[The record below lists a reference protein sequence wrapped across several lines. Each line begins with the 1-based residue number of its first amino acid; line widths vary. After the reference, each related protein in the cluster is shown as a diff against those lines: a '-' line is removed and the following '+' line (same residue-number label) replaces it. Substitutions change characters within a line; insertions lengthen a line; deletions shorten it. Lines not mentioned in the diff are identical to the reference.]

1 MHGNPGLTGIKFKV
15 AQPGDQP
22 YALLVAAASSHF
34 FERSYVIPARE
45 LQVVLAK
52 DKENKATKLP
62 TVAGLCLKN
71 PDTTTGLCVASEQIK
86 VMKQLQEGR
95 VQKEM
100 EAVDKAEAV
109 KVKNAEAM
117 VKQKELALFVVGKA
131 RENPETW
138 KSKVTVELL
147 KAAYQFLVPKS
158 KRPSKAPTKKDDL
171 LDSVKEY
178 VVALAR
184 KELDDD
190 DLSGEESGDENGD
203 VETGGV

>member
-1 MHGNPGLTGIKFKV
+1 
-15 AQPGDQP
+15 
-22 YALLVAAASSHF
+22 
-34 FERSYVIPARE
+34 
-45 LQVVLAK
+45 
-52 DKENKATKLP
+52 
-62 TVAGLCLKN
+62 
-71 PDTTTGLCVASEQIK
+71 
-86 VMKQLQEGR
+86 
-95 VQKEM
+95 M

-109 KVKNAEAM
+109 KVINAEAM

-138 KSKVTVELL
+138 KSKVTVQLL

-203 VETGGV
+203 VETGGVQTLDRQDVGCFICKI